1 MRNVDRRALL
11 LGSTA
16 TLLGACAVGDDFA
29 EGTRAQPKGGIGGTG
44 IVGTLTDFGSVI
56 VNGLRI
62 AVGPGLPVTT
72 PFGDAAQDVLALG
85 QNLTIEAETIS
96 GTLLARRIALVYP
109 IVADLDAA
117 DAGDAAAM
125 TIGGIPVRLEPG
137 AVNNSSPG
145 QRVAVSGIW
154 NGGEIVASRLDPV
167 PGDTPVTVSGTL
179 RGMGAGGRWT
189 IGAVPVI
196 LPGGVTGQSGSFAT
210 ASGAL
215 ADGILEIDD
224 YRPGRFT
231 GAAGALTQLS
241 VEGYLAPSPTAPFQ
255 AVDGLGHS
263 FAEDTELAPYTGK
276 RTLFVGPYDGK
287 FNVDQGQVLEEAFDA
302 RRRQLRV

>member
-1 MRNVDRRALL
+1 MRNVDRRTLL

-16 TLLGACAVGDDFA
+16 TMLGACAVGDDFA
-29 EGTRAQPKGGIGGTG
+29 EGTRGQPKGGIGGTG

-56 VNGLRI
+56 VNGLRV
-62 AVGPGLPVTT
+62 AVAPDLPVTT
-72 PFGDAAQDVLALG
+72 PLGDVSQDMLALG
-85 QNLTIEAETIS
+85 QNLTIEAATVS
-96 GTLLARRIALVYP
+96 GTLLARRIAVVYP
-109 IVADLDAA
+109 MVADLDAG
-117 DAGDAAAM
+117 DAGAI
-125 TIGGIPVRLEPG
+125 TVGGVPVCLEPG
-137 AVNNSSPG
+137 AVNGASTG

-154 NGGEIVASRLDPV
+154 NGSEIVASRLDPV
-167 PGDTPVTVSGTL
+167 SGNTPVTASGTL
-179 RGMGAGGRWT
+179 RFSTADGRWT
-189 IGAVPVI
+189 IGAMPVI
-196 LPGGVTGQSGSFAT
+196 LPDGVTGESGSFAT

-215 ADGILEIDD
+215 VDGVLNIDNFQ
-224 YRPGRFT
+224 PGRFT

-263 FAEDTELAPYTGK
+263 FAEDTELTPYAGK